1 MEIKYA
7 NLPSRI
13 KAAVIDSIIMIG
25 FMFLCSEI
33 LSNFES
39 VPNYVRILLFV
50 FIFFLYDPIFTSI
63 YGGTIGHSKA
73 GITVRRENNPEKK
86 INFLSAIVRF
96 AFKFLLGWISFLTMG
111 GNTKRK
117 AIHDYIVNS
126 IVIEEE

>member
-7 NLPSRI
+7 ILLSRI
-13 KAAVIDSIIMIG
+13 KAAFIDSIIIVG
-25 FMFLCSEI
+25 SMFLFSEI

-39 VPNYVRILLFV
+39 VPNYVRIVLFI

-73 GITVRRENNPEKK
+73 GITVRNESNPENT
-86 INFLSAIVRF
+86 ISFPFALLRF
-96 AFKFLLGWISFLTMG
+96 ALKFSLGWLSLLTVT

-117 AIHDYIVNS
+117 AIHDYVANS